1 MGGLEMIN
9 PEIDMAIFFYAV
21 AENLGNIILVSGV
34 DVVVTISK
42 ESPKQEAA
50 LTFINFL
57 FRKDI
62 IGQFAAV

>member
-21 AENLGNIILVSGV
+21 AENLGNRILVSGV

-62 IGQFAAV
+62 IVQFAAV